1 MFMEASSASAYNNA
15 YYDKAKAAAAPI
27 PTTTTSW
34 FSSLATKT
42 PSGAASA
49 NAAPAGT
56 AAPTTSQNIV
66 F

>member
-1 MFMEASSASAYNNA
+1 MFMEASSASVYNNA

-27 PTTTTSW
+27 PTTTSW
-34 FSSLATKT
+34 FSSLTTKT